1 MKRMI
6 LAGVSAISLLSCSR
20 RAAGRPSPA
29 LPDDIA
35 AILTLFVNRRVGLNG
50 QKAALDGDV
59 NVLRLNDGQ
68 TGGRGEVVAATDDVH
83 RNGPVSLLIAV

>member
-1 MKRMI
+1 M
-6 LAGVSAISLLSCSR
+6 
-20 RAAGRPSPA
+20 
-29 LPDDIA
+29 A

-83 RNGPVSLLIAV
+83 RNGPVSLFIAV

>member
-6 LAGVSAISLLSCSR
+6 LAGVSAISLLTLLAACGEKTQPGAPR
-20 RAAGRPSPA
+20 RHRP
-29 LPDDIA
+29 
-35 AILTLFVNRRVGLNG
+35 ILTLFVNRRVGLNG

-68 TGGRGEVVAATDDVH
+68 TGGRGELVASTDDVQ